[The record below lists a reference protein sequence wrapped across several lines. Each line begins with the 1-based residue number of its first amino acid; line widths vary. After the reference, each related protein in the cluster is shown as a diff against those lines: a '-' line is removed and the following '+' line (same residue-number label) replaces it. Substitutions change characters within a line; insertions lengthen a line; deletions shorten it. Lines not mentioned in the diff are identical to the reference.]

1 MKEISLIKH
10 AKGAL
15 GLRVF
20 GLGPNLK
27 PTNGLIKLQKL
38 LDNNAF
44 WAKDRTINDLKKCL
58 ANSDVVI
65 SLWVG
70 KEIVGFGRA
79 LTDGIYRGVLWDIV
93 IDQNHQGKGFGT
105 LIVKNLLSSK
115 KIKNT
120 KELSFLE
127 AELITGKTHQIR
139 KHCYELGFPIVGDK
153 KYFFSVSVNRATK
166 FFCIIVSSICIPTVL
181 GSKPIL
187 TPSPKIDPLLT
198 QLVTKINNIMRNF
211 LIIF

>member
-10 AKGAL
+10 CKGAL
-15 GLRVF
+15 GLRFF

-27 PTNGLIKLQKL
+27 PTKGLSKLKKL

-44 WAKDRTINDLKKCL
+44 WAKSRKINDLKKCL

-70 KEIVGFGRA
+70 NEIVGFGRA

-93 IDQNHQGKGFGT
+93 IDQNYQGKGYGSV
-105 LIVKNLLSSK
+105 IVKNLLSSK

-120 KELSFLE
+120 KKIYLMTTNKKSFYSNFDFKEVTSQNL
-127 AELITGKTHQIR
+127 LIREI
-139 KHCYELGFPIVGDK
+139 
-153 KYFFSVSVNRATK
+153 
-166 FFCIIVSSICIPTVL
+166 
-181 GSKPIL
+181 
-187 TPSPKIDPLLT
+187 
-198 QLVTKINNIMRNF
+198 
-211 LIIF
+211 

>member
-10 AKGAL
+10 SKGAL

-27 PTNGLIKLQKL
+27 PTNGLNKLKRL
-38 LDNNAF
+38 LDRNAF
-44 WAKDRTINDLKKCL
+44 WAKNRTIKDLKKSL
-58 ANSDVVI
+58 ANSDVIV

-70 KEIVGFGRA
+70 NEVVGFGRA

-93 IDQNHQGKGFGT
+93 IDQHHQGKGFGT

-120 KELSFLE
+120 KKLYLMTTNKKKFYSQLDFSEVTSQDL
-127 AELITGKTHQIR
+127 LIREI
-139 KHCYELGFPIVGDK
+139 
-153 KYFFSVSVNRATK
+153 
-166 FFCIIVSSICIPTVL
+166 
-181 GSKPIL
+181 
-187 TPSPKIDPLLT
+187 
-198 QLVTKINNIMRNF
+198 
-211 LIIF
+211 

>member
-1 MKEISLIKH
+1 MHDISLIKH
-10 AKGAL
+10 SKGAL
-15 GLRVF
+15 GLRML

-27 PTNGLIKLQKL
+27 PNNGLNRLQRL
-38 LDNNAF
+38 LDRNAF
-44 WAKDRTINDLKKCL
+44 WAKSRTINDLKKCL
-58 ANSDVVI
+58 ANSDVVV

-120 KELSFLE
+120 KKLYLMTTNKKLFYSQMDFKEVNSQNL
-127 AELITGKTHQIR
+127 LIREI
-139 KHCYELGFPIVGDK
+139 
-153 KYFFSVSVNRATK
+153 
-166 FFCIIVSSICIPTVL
+166 
-181 GSKPIL
+181 
-187 TPSPKIDPLLT
+187 
-198 QLVTKINNIMRNF
+198 
-211 LIIF
+211 